1 MPIIGFNFDNIYAE
15 KTNKLEGSI
24 NIKQKIGIT
33 EISTE
38 KLPLNKEEDALK
50 FDFEFLVDYE
60 PSLAKIHIK
69 GHVLSI
75 EEPKLHKDV
84 LDKWKK
90 SKKVN
95 QDMLQDVF
103 NIIVSKCTIKALS
116 MSQDINVPP
125 LIPLPR
131 VQPAKE
137 HQAYIG

>member
-1 MPIIGFNFDNIYAE
+1 MPIIGFNFDNINAE
-15 KTNKLEGSI
+15 RDKKVEGKI

-33 EISTE
+33 NISLE
-38 KLPLNKEEDALK
+38 KLPLNKEEEVLK
-50 FDFEFLVDYE
+50 FNFEFLVDYE
-60 PSLAKIHIK
+60 PSFAKIHIK

-75 EEPKLHKDV
+75 EDPKLHKEI

-90 SKKVN
+90 SKKIN
-95 QDMLQDVF
+95 QEMLNDVF
-103 NIIVSKCTIKALS
+103 NVIVSKCTIKALG

-137 HQAYIG
+137 PQEYIG